1 MLSRAYRHAAA
12 DQRRRARKAAVA
24 GDVTGDQV
32 VDDAALSWLFGMTT
46 VLLLLTAALFALGGY
61 QAVSHSAR
69 SVPLLIV
76 GGLFLAAAV
85 RSGVKLAGLRRRR
98 RRGLG
103 GHPCRPA

>member
-24 GDVTGDQV
+24 GDVTGDKV
-32 VDDAALSWLFGMTT
+32 VDDAALSWLSGTIT

-61 QAVSHSAR
+61 EAVSHSAR

-76 GGLFLAAAV
+76 GALFLAAAG
-85 RSGVKLAGLRRRR
+85 RSGAKLAVLRRRH
-98 RRGLG
+98 RRGLS
-103 GHPCRPA
+103 GHPRGAA

>member
-1 MLSRAYRHAAA
+1 MLSRTYRRADA

-24 GDVTGDQV
+24 GDVTGDKV
-32 VDDAALSWLFGMTT
+32 IDDAASGWLFVTTT